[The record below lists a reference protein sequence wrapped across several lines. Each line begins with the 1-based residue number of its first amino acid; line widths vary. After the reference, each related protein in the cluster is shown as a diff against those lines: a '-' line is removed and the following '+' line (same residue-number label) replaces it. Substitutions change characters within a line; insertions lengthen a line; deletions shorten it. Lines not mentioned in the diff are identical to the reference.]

1 MQGNFSCKLK
11 NKVEVVA
18 HRLSN
23 NQTIKIHNDYIE
35 EPDFELESHRL
46 LIQLNR
52 WWSENNGGFLIL
64 FNSYNATDI
73 HSIILPEHRS
83 MFAFEISPNSFHA
96 VSETKSGLRFTLIY
110 NFFRERQ

>member
-52 WWSENNGGFLIL
+52 GWSENNGGFLIL
-64 FNSYNATDI
+64 FN
-73 HSIILPEHRS
+73 
-83 MFAFEISPNSFHA
+83 NSSLEVGV
-96 VSETKSGLRFTLIY
+96 VS
-110 NFFRERQ
+110 